1 MSIILWALSVA
12 AKLSWTR
19 KGALEVRKTRMSTTR
34 RKTTRKSARKKSN
47 PLPVFDIAGVLL
59 IAFGLITLVA
69 LCAEKS
75 TGAIG
80 HYVAPVMR
88 NSLGIGAY
96 VIPFLIGLFG
106 AFCIV
111 GPLKIIPR
119 SVLIGSAMVF
129 LAIVGWASLAVG
141 IPWNVPGSGGG
152 LLGDALAALL
162 MKLGN
167 EFIGYILLSALAI
180 IGTILIVDVPLAN
193 LIDWIRV
200 TWADASEAA
209 QERAELR
216 RLEREKHEPKV
227 KALKEEPDA
236 ASESRKRTLASIFG
250 KSESAAATAV
260 AAEAA
265 VAEEKT
271 PVKISMPT
279 PIKPAKPPKNG
290 GTQEPEPENYGE
302 FQLPPT
308 SLLNEPPPPPARVES
323 ELKNNIEIIERTLE
337 EFKVQANVVEI
348 ACGPTVARYEIQ
360 LAPGIKVN
368 KIVGLADNLA
378 MQLAA
383 IDVRVEA
390 PIPGKAAIGVEVPN
404 KNRGIVVL
412 REIVESKQFVEASS
426 KLTFALGKDV
436 SGKPIV
442 ADLAKMP
449 HMLVGG
455 ATNAGKSCGLNS
467 LIASLLF
474 RCTPD
479 QLKLVLIDPKRVELS
494 LFDGIPHLACPVV
507 KDAKQSAGV
516 FRSVVQEMERR
527 YELFSRSSVRNI
539 DGYNERVPEEE
550 RMPYMVLVVDELCDL
565 MMQAAAE
572 IEASIQR
579 LTQLARATG
588 IHCVIATQRPS
599 VDVITGVIK
608 ANISSRMAFAC
619 SSYHDSK
626 TILDQKGA
634 ERLVG
639 RGDMLFLP
647 IDAAKPVRIQGC
659 YVSEHEIE
667 ALCNFLK
674 NQRKPTYTITPS
686 AGPSGTSGGGEFE
699 DAFADEFYEPSVRF
713 VVTTGYCSTSMLQ
726 RKFKIGYTRA
736 ARMVDAMEQA
746 GIVGALDGA
755 KPRQVL
761 VSKADLESILGGKL
775 GLPFG
780 SETDDDD
787 EDVPPAEI
795 INPNDEKEEEE
806 N

>member
-1 MSIILWALSVA
+1 M
-12 AKLSWTR
+12 
-19 KGALEVRKTRMSTTR
+19 
-34 RKTTRKSARKKSN
+34 
-47 PLPVFDIAGVLL
+47 LL
-59 IAFGLITLVA
+59 IAFGLITLIA

-88 NSLGIGAY
+88 NCLGIGAY

-119 SVLIGSAMVF
+119 SVLLGSVMVF
-129 LAIVGWASLAVG
+129 LAIGGWASLAVG
-141 IPWNVPGSGGG
+141 VHWDIPGSGGG
-152 LLGDALAALL
+152 LLGNAIAALFRR
-162 MKLGN
+162 LG
-167 EFIGYILLSALAI
+167 GDVVAYILLGAVAVV
-180 IGTILIVDVPLAN
+180 GTILIVDVPLAN
-193 LIDWIRV
+193 LIDWIR
-200 TWADASEAA
+200 TAWADASEAA
-209 QERAELR
+209 AERAEER
-216 RLEREKHEPKV
+216 RTAREKREPKIREP
-227 KALKEEPDA
+227 KEPKIVDA
-236 ASESRKRTLASIFG
+236 ESESRKRTLASIFG
-250 KSESAAATAV
+250 KAESAAATAV
-260 AAEAA
+260 AVAEPV
-265 VAEEKT
+265 VAEEKA
-271 PVKISMPT
+271 PVKISLPT
-279 PIKPAKPPKNG
+279 PIRPVKPAPTSSPSD
-290 GTQEPEPENYGE
+290 ESDSEDYGE

-308 SLLNEPPPPPARVES
+308 SLLNEPPPPPERVES

-404 KNRGIVVL
+404 KNRGMVVL
-412 REIVESKQFVEASS
+412 REIVESKAFAEATSR
-426 KLTFALGKDV
+426 LTFALGKDV
-436 SGKPIV
+436 SGKPV
-442 ADLAKMP
+442 VGDLAKMP

-467 LIASLLF
+467 LIASFLF

-527 YELFSRSSVRNI
+527 YELFSRNSVRNI

-550 RMPYMVLVVDELCDL
+550 RMPYMVVVVDELCDL

-647 IDAAKPVRIQGC
+647 IDAAKPARIQGC
-659 YVSEHEIE
+659 YVSEREIE

-686 AGPSGTSGGGEFE
+686 AGPSGGPGGGECE
-699 DAFADEFYEPSVRF
+699 DAFTDEFYEPSVRF
-713 VVTTGYCSTSMLQ
+713 VVSTGYCSTSMLQ

-761 VSKADLESILGGKL
+761 ISKADLESVLGGKL
-775 GLPFG
+775 GLPFDKQ
-780 SETDDDD
+780 SEDDDDD
-787 EDVPPAEI
+787 EYVPPAEV
-795 INPNDEKEEEE
+795 INPSDEDEEEE
-806 N
+806 

>member
-1 MSIILWALSVA
+1 
-12 AKLSWTR
+12 
-19 KGALEVRKTRMSTTR
+19 VRKTQTPTTR
-34 RKTTRKSARKKSN
+34 RRTTRKTARRKSN
-47 PLPVFDIAGVLL
+47 PIPIFDILGVLL
-59 IAFGLITLVA
+59 IIFGLVTLIS
-69 LCAEKS
+69 LFAEDS

-80 HYVAPVMR
+80 RHIVPMMR
-88 NSLGIGAY
+88 VGVGMGAY
-96 VIPFLIGLFG
+96 IIPFLIALFG

-119 SVLIGSAMVF
+119 NILIGSVMVF
-129 LAIVGWASLAVG
+129 LAIVGWASLAIG
-141 IPWNVPGSGGG
+141 ILWKTPGSGGG
-152 LLGDALAALL
+152 Y
-162 MKLGN
+162 LGN
-167 EFIGYILLSALAI
+167 AIAVLARKAGGDIVGYILLGALAV
-180 IGTILIVDVPLAN
+180 IGTITIVDQPLAN
-193 LIDWIRV
+193 LIDLIRA
-200 TWADASEAA
+200 TWSDASESAA
-209 QERAELR
+209 EMAELR
-216 RLEREKHEPKV
+216 RHAREKRNAGKPKPAEV
-227 KALKEEPDA
+227 VA
-236 ASESRKRTLASIFG
+236 ESKKRTLASMFG
-250 KSESAAATAV
+250 KEET
-260 AAEAA
+260 AEAESER
-265 VAEEKT
+265 V
-271 PVKISMPT
+271 PVKIHVPT
-279 PIKPAKPPKNG
+279 VERTPRNG
-290 GTQEPEPENYGE
+290 AAEEPEPIEYGE

-308 SLLNEPPPPPARVES
+308 SLLDEPPPPQQRVES

-404 KNRGIVVL
+404 KNRGTVVL
-412 REIVESKQFVEASS
+412 REIVESKPFVESES
-426 KLTFALGKDV
+426 KLIFALGKDV
-436 SGKPIV
+436 AGKPMV

-455 ATNAGKSCGLNS
+455 ATNAGKSVGLNS

-474 RCTPD
+474 RATPD
-479 QLKLVLIDPKRVELS
+479 ELKLVLIDPKRVELS
-494 LFDGIPHLACPVV
+494 MFDGIPHLACPVV
-507 KDAKQSAGV
+507 KDAKQAAGV
-516 FRSVVQEMERR
+516 FRSVVQEMDRR
-527 YELFSRSSVRNI
+527 YELFARSGVRNI
-539 DGYNERVPEEE
+539 DGYNERVGVEE
-550 RMPYMVLVVDELCDL
+550 RMPYMVVVVDELCDL
-565 MMQAAAE
+565 MMTAAAE
-572 IEASIQR
+572 VEGSIQR

-588 IHCVIATQRPS
+588 IHVVIATQRPS

-647 IDAAKPVRIQGC
+647 IDAPKPVRIQGC
-659 YVSEHEIE
+659 YVSEREIE
-667 ALCNFLK
+667 ALCEFLK
-674 NQRKPTYTITPS
+674 NQRKPIYTIQPGM
-686 AGPSGTSGGGEFE
+686 APGGGAGGGEYE
-699 DAFADEFYEPSVRF
+699 DAFTDEFYEPSVRF
-713 VVTTGYCSTSMLQ
+713 VVGTGYCSTSMLQ
-726 RKFKIGYTRA
+726 RKYKIGYTRA
-736 ARMVDAMEQA
+736 ARIVDAMETA

-761 VSKADLESILGGKL
+761 ISKADLETVLGGKL
-775 GLPFG
+775 GLPFENG
-780 SETDDDD
+780 ED

-795 INPNDEKEEEE
+795 VKYDDEEEEEE